1 MVDLLQSPLD
11 LQNPDAFPNLPH
23 SINPNSTSPSFAVGH
38 LSPNADEIEDPH
50 RTSSFL
56 KSTISYGIHSPKH
69 SQDSPPQA
77 LQQAFLR
84 EGQHE
89 DQAPKDGYQTQPKN
103 WASLLRALGPSQAMK
118 LEHHPE
124 LQQGN
129 NAILEID
136 EDLVDNGKWTN
147 CLVGYFLDGRMNF
160 NLLRSTAHK
169 VWDSMGLVSVI
180 PDVSG
185 FTFFEFRDEEAKL
198 SVLEKGPWFFS
209 KRYLV
214 LKNWQR
220 MMSPTKVHPSK
231 IPVWI
236 RIHGLP
242 LELWNQECFSRIA
255 SVIGR
260 PIHVDRATAEKSKIT
275 HARIC
280 VEIDAHNDLPHEIAI
295 TVGGETV
302 VVGVQYQVCPPT
314 CSSCK
319 VFGHSVTQCSIPPS
333 NKPVNSLDSSKTTGQ
348 SAATYSQ
355 IQCNTK
361 SEPRACPSSSSVL
374 NPQATETVQ
383 LTSALGSS
391 YVQGVNNATL
401 KKIGTPQSG
410 SQEVYTS
417 SLKAKV
423 SRAPASD
430 GVSSML
436 HELHSNS
443 FHVLEEVTP
452 PDEVNQVKDLLLD
465 NVVPPDKFPPPED
478 VKDTNFEDYAD
489 YDSPSTPVPIRFDS
503 YSSPTPD
510 RSKKQQKKAKKL
522 ARQKASSKIA
532 KGS

>member
-1 MVDLLQSPLD
+1 MKQKKASQLHSPLD

-23 SINPNSTSPSFAVGH
+23 SINPNSTSPTFAFGD
-38 LSPNADEIEDPH
+38 LSPNADEIGNLTGANVQDPH
-50 RTSSFL
+50 RTPSSPKNTQSSFS
-56 KSTISYGIHSPKH
+56 KMTTSYGIHSPKH
-69 SQDSPPQA
+69 SQDSPSQA

-84 EGQHE
+84 EGQRE
-89 DQAPKDGYQTQPKN
+89 NQAPKDGYQTKPKN

-118 LEHHPE
+118 LDHHPE

-209 KRYLV
+209 KRCLV

-302 VVGVQYQVCPPT
+302 VVGVQYQVCPPI

-319 VFGHSVTQCSIPPS
+319 VFGHSDTQCRINHLLSLSIRWIPA
-333 NKPVNSLDSSKTTGQ
+333 KLRVN
-348 SAATYSQ
+348 
-355 IQCNTK
+355 
-361 SEPRACPSSSSVL
+361 
-374 NPQATETVQ
+374 
-383 LTSALGSS
+383 
-391 YVQGVNNATL
+391 
-401 KKIGTPQSG
+401 
-410 SQEVYTS
+410 
-417 SLKAKV
+417 
-423 SRAPASD
+423 
-430 GVSSML
+430 
-436 HELHSNS
+436 
-443 FHVLEEVTP
+443 
-452 PDEVNQVKDLLLD
+452 LLL
-465 NVVPPDKFPPPED
+465 
-478 VKDTNFEDYAD
+478 
-489 YDSPSTPVPIRFDS
+489 
-503 YSSPTPD
+503 
-510 RSKKQQKKAKKL
+510 L
-522 ARQKASSKIA
+522 IA
-532 KGS
+532 KTSVILNLSRELAHPLQVY